1 MHEMSI
7 ALSVIDIASKE
18 AQANGATSIETIHL
32 DVGKLAGVMI
42 DSLEFCFEAA
52 RKDSMAAQAELKINE
67 IAGRGKCQQ
76 CGTGFEVDTFVTIC
90 PECGGYRVDIEQ
102 GRELRVASITV
113 ADQ

>member
-7 ALSVIDIASKE
+7 AMSVIEIACKE
-18 AQANGATSIETIHL
+18 AQAGGAERIESIQM

-52 RKDSMAAQAELKINE
+52 RKDSMAAEADLIINE
-67 IAGRGKCQQ
+67 LPGKGRCQD
-76 CGTGFEVDTFVTIC
+76 CGTTFEVESFVTIC
-90 PECGGYRVDIEQ
+90 PECESYRVEIEQ

-113 ADQ
+113 AD